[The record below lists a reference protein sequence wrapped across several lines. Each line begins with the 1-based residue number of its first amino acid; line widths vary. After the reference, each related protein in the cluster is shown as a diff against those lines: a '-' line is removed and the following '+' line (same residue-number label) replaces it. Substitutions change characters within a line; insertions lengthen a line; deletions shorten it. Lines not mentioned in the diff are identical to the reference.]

1 MIVCKNK
8 NCPYQQKDQCAKRVT
23 VINEMGLC
31 DFWVRAQQGKI
42 NLEEFI
48 KKEVAVGEGE
58 IVQIKSEDSVSQDA
72 AQNENE

>member
-8 NCPYQQKDQCAKRVT
+8 NCPYQQKDQCAKRVA

-31 DFWVRAQQGKI
+31 DFWVKAQQGRI

-58 IVQIKSEDSVSQDA
+58 IVKTNSEDLVSADA
-72 AQNENE
+72 ANQNE